1 MKRLALATTSA
12 LVLALAGCSGPDGEA
27 PAEDTETATT
37 DPAETG
43 GMDDSDATG
52 MDAETADPVDEAAAD
67 SVDALQ
73 LVKLDC
79 GEIYVSD
86 LSIFSVDGDYDGE
99 TDTFANTCW
108 LVRHPEGDLLWD
120 LGLPGALTSEG
131 EMSQGPFT
139 VSLEQTIGEQLEN
152 MNIGLSD
159 IEYLAISHSH
169 FDHTGQIDQLDPN
182 QTTWLINELEYE
194 HMFPGTEE
202 SGTEESAGRTGQ
214 SATEDTSSGDAPT
227 EDTDAQESGEEAPN
241 QFSAFEF
248 LEHEIILDNHDV
260 FGDGSVVIFQTPGHT
275 PGHSSLLVNLP
286 ETGPVL
292 LTGDLWH
299 MEESRENKR
308 VPAFNTSEEA
318 TRQSMQEFEDRAE
331 TLGAKV
337 IIQHEP
343 ADTEDL
349 PDVMR

>member
-1 MKRLALATTSA
+1 MKQLALVTTSA
-12 LVLALAGCSGPDGEA
+12 FVMALAACSGPDSEP
-27 PAEDTETATT
+27 PAEEAGTETAQTGET
-37 DPAETG
+37 ESADVDGAETP
-43 GMDDSDATG
+43 
-52 MDAETADPVDEAAAD
+52 AETADPVDEASSD
-67 SVDALQ
+67 SVDSLQ
-73 LVKLDC
+73 LIKLDC

-86 LSIFSVDGDYDGE
+86 LGIFSTNGDYDGQ

-108 LVRHPEGDLLWD
+108 LVRHPEGDMLWD
-120 LGLPGALTSEG
+120 LGLPGVLTSEG
-131 EMSQGPFT
+131 EQTQGPFT
-139 VSLEQTIGEQLEN
+139 VSLEQTIGEQLED
-152 MNIGLSD
+152 MDLGLSD

-169 FDHTGQIDQLDPN
+169 FDHTGQVDQIDRTG
-182 QTTWLINELEYE
+182 TTWLVNETEYE
-194 HMFPGTEE
+194 HMFPASTEGDAE
-202 SGTEESAGRTGQ
+202 
-214 SATEDTSSGDAPT
+214 SSG
-227 EDTDAQESGEEAPN
+227 EAAN
-241 QFSAFEF
+241 DFTGFDL

-260 FGDGSVVIFQTPGHT
+260 FGDGSVVIFMTPGHT

-299 MEESRENKR
+299 MEESRENER

-318 TRQSMQEFEDRAE
+318 TRQSMQEFEDRAG
-331 TLGAKV
+331 TLGARV